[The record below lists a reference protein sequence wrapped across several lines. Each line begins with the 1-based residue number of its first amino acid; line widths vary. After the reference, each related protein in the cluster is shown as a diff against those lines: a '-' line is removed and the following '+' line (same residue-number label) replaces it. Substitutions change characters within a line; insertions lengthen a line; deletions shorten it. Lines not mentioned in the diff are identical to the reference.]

1 MERLNRD
8 VSAAFVGVAAIL
20 LFALP
25 VEAQPTLAP
34 GLRVPDKLQ
43 ARATSGSITGFVLD
57 EVGGALPGAM
67 VSALGATLANTVT
80 DQRGQFTLSQLPP
93 GDYLLRAHMIG
104 FAASNG
110 AVVHVGGAPAV
121 QRLQLK
127 RLDNAIGTSGLPERP
142 VQARPIIA
150 AGFELPVGTSAD
162 STKADGHPHT
172 ETAWWLRHGKRSILK
187 DVDSIV
193 VITDDERPVPTASL
207 FGRAVGSAA
216 NLAGSAANLASS
228 FFTDFPLTGEVNFL
242 TTGALAPGAV
252 LSATA
257 FPRGVA
263 YMSLAAPTSGGDWS
277 VRAAMSEGD
286 LSSWLI
292 AGAFA
297 SRPGSS
303 HSYNLGLAYSTQE
316 YLGGNPSALAAVT
329 DGSRNV
335 GELYAFDRWT
345 ITPVVT
351 VEYGGRY
358 SHYDYLRDR
367 GLVSP
372 RFGMTLDGDIGRLRG
387 TVSQRM
393 VVPGAEEFLSTSS
406 QGPLLPPERTF
417 APLRDPADADAFR
430 VERARS
436 YELAFERDLG
446 ETFMVGI
453 ARFHQGIDD
462 QIVTLFGLKAPGTA
476 RSIGHYFVGNAGSV
490 TGDGWALRLD
500 TRRSSRIQGS
510 LHYSITRA
518 NWLVRGDVDSLRP
531 IAPSAIRADNEDI
544 HDLTGSLNADIS
556 ETATRV
562 LIVYKLNSAFAR
574 STNSTLPGLDG
585 RFQVQ
590 INQALPVAFA
600 GTKWEVLVGLRN
612 LFRDPTDP
620 ASVYD
625 ELLVVR
631 PPKRLIGGFLV
642 RF

>member
-8 VSAAFVGVAAIL
+8 VSVAFVGVAAVL
-20 LFALP
+20 LFGLP
-25 VEAQPTLAP
+25 AEAQRAFRAP
-34 GLRVPDKLQ
+34 ERLQ
-43 ARATSGSITGFVLD
+43 ARATSGSISGVVLD
-57 EVGGALPGAM
+57 DAGSVLAGAM
-67 VSALGATLANTVT
+67 VSALGATLASTVS

-93 GDYLLRAHMIG
+93 GDYLLRAHMLG

-110 AVVHVGGAPAV
+110 AVVHVGGLPAV
-121 QRLQLK
+121 HRLQLR
-127 RLDNAIGTSGLPERP
+127 RLETVIATSGTAGAPERP

-150 AGFELPVGTSAD
+150 AGIELPSGTNTSSAG
-162 STKADGHPHT
+162 SAEHPHS
-172 ETAWWLRHGKRSILK
+172 EIAWRLRHQPRSPLKDIDSIL
-187 DVDSIV
+187 VLA
-193 VITDDERPVPTASL
+193 DDERSVPSGSI

-216 NLAGSAANLASS
+216 NLAGSAASFASS
-228 FFTDFPLTGEVNFL
+228 LFTNFPLSGEVNFL
-242 TTGALAPGAV
+242 TTGSLAPGAV

-263 YMSLAAPTSGGDWS
+263 YMALAAPTSGGDWS
-277 VRAAMSEGD
+277 IRAAMSEGD

-297 SRPGSS
+297 SRPGGS
-303 HSYNLGLAYSTQE
+303 HSYQMGLAYSTQE

-335 GELYAFDRWT
+335 GELYAFDKWS
-345 ITPVVT
+345 ITRVVA

-358 SHYDYLRDR
+358 AHYDYLSDR

-372 RFGMTLDGDIGRLRG
+372 RFGVTLEADGGRIRG
-387 TVSQRM
+387 TVAQRM
-393 VVPGAEEFLSTSS
+393 IVPGAEEFLTTNT

-417 APLRDPADADAFR
+417 APLRDSAGPDAFR
-430 VERARS
+430 VERARVYDLS
-436 YELAFERDLG
+436 FEKDLG
-446 ETFMVGI
+446 DTFVLGVG
-453 ARFHQGIDD
+453 RFHQAVDD
-462 QIVTLFGLKAPGTA
+462 QIVTLFGVRTA
-476 RSIGHYFVGNAGSV
+476 STPQSVGHYFVANAGSV
-490 TGDGWALRLD
+490 AADGWSVRLE
-500 TRRSSRIQGS
+500 TRPSSRIHGS
-510 LHYSITRA
+510 VNYSLARA
-518 NWLVRGDVDSLRP
+518 KWLGRGDLDSLRP
-531 IAPSAIRADNEDI
+531 VAASAIRPDVEDV
-544 HDLTGSLNADIS
+544 HDLTGTLKADIS
-556 ETATRV
+556 ETATRL

-574 STNSTLPGLDG
+574 SSGTALEPGLDG
-585 RFQVQ
+585 RFQIQ

-631 PPKRLIGGFLV
+631 PPKRLVGGFLV